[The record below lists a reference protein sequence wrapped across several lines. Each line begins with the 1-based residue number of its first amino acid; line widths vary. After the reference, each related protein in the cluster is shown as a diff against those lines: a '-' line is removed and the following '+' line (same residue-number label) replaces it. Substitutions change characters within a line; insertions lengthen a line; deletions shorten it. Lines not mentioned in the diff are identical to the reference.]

1 MIKLSDELG
10 RDEVIKLYVALEG
23 GGVTGKSEYITGLHA
38 KSASLWGGMRIIVG

>member
-10 RDEVIKLYVALEG
+10 RDEVIKIICG
-23 GGVTGKSEYITGLHA
+23 FGRGGVTGKSEYITGLHA